1 MKKHITTTG
10 KLLYIILL
18 CVGVLIS
25 CSDDDDDT
33 TNSTSTALVSANPS
47 NGFIVNSTDFRAVI
61 DFGQQN
67 QFQTTLE
74 PGQMMNMNLQRNK
87 THLVHVVLLNES
99 DRALSEFVN
108 NFYIDNTAL
117 DNQLRDFLCS
127 WYVEF
132 VTMSGFNNR
141 FGS

>member
-18 CVGVLIS
+18 CVGMLIS
-25 CSDDDDDT
+25 CSDDDDKD
-33 TNSTSTALVSANPS
+33 NPASTAILSADPS
-47 NGFIVNSTDFRAVI
+47 DGFLVNSTGFRAVI
-61 DFGQQN
+61 DFGQQK

-74 PGQMMNMNLQRNK
+74 PGQMMNLNLQRDK
-87 THLVHVVLLNES
+87 THVVHVVLLNES
-99 DRALSEFVN
+99 DRALSDFVN
-108 NFYIDNTAL
+108 SFYIDETAL

-132 VTMSGFNNR
+132 VTMSGYNNR